1 MIIFCSYWWSVSN
14 LYNSK
19 RSKLKAIIQILW
31 DSELLIYLKQL
42 LITSMNFIEFFRM
55 RAVLKP
61 EIVAK
66 TQHALQPLNSQ
77 LRGLSHTS
85 GLPESQN
92 IRTCLT
98 FQCIWRRAFLEAI
111 GLVRNGRVSVW
122 ALIQHH
128 GCQPRCI
135 NAEWHCKASS
145 LLHNN
150 YWDIFS
156 QEKLQATEL
165 LCIEWFKLH

>member
-128 GCQPRCI
+128 RCQPRCKQCWVTLQSFQSLAQQLLGHLFSRKTTS
-135 NAEWHCKASS
+135 NWAS
-145 LLHNN
+145 LH
-150 YWDIFS
+150 WVI
-156 QEKLQATEL
+156 
-165 LCIEWFKLH
+165 